1 MTNEKDTKKITPEKY
16 FNDIDKAEVTN
27 EREITDYKLTLQEL
41 SDDTAVLKLDVPE
54 LTQVAEEKS
63 EDSELD
69 TDRDAEIAEREE
81 RKLELKNNGLLDTG
95 LTNTIIKQEK
105 MKLKWA
111 PKIILGTAIYFC
123 LVTIL
128 IFIIIFC
135 PIYSDTLKSV
145 LLGGFF
151 TNLIGLLIIIF
162 KYIFSP
168 SKDIYNLTLKLKK
181 YLIDNRKSN

>member
-69 TDRDAEIAEREE
+69 TDRDA
-81 RKLELKNNGLLDTG
+81 
-95 LTNTIIKQEK
+95 
-105 MKLKWA
+105 
-111 PKIILGTAIYFC
+111 
-123 LVTIL
+123 
-128 IFIIIFC
+128 
-135 PIYSDTLKSV
+135 
-145 LLGGFF
+145 
-151 TNLIGLLIIIF
+151 
-162 KYIFSP
+162 
-168 SKDIYNLTLKLKK
+168 
-181 YLIDNRKSN
+181 